1 MALLVL
7 CGTATGVRESRADGV
22 VPAGALVTAREG
34 VLNLRTGDVSVADLA
49 NWLDLEAFPAAA
61 QYGVIMLDGPMD
73 PGARAMLENAGVKLR
88 GYLPSRAWMA
98 DLSGATPAGLRATGL
113 VRWAGAYEAAWKVD
127 ADLLAPGVFE
137 TQERRDLEAQG
148 VVAANLWLFEG
159 ETAQA
164 TMARVQNMAG
174 ASITGV
180 SDVAGG
186 VCVHALLPRA
196 RVVELS
202 QWSELQYAE
211 PLPEYAPR
219 SNTLVRA
226 LVQSGTT
233 NQSPFYTRGLIGT
246 GEILAIIDGRVD
258 INHCSFLDDVNPVGD
273 LHRKVQAY
281 NTTPGADGHGTH
293 VAGTALGAAG
303 TTGDTRGVAYGARMV
318 FNTYPSQTEAS
329 MFERLSLHASQG
341 ARLHSNSWG
350 APIRAYDGG
359 SRAIDAFQFG
369 DEDQLVVFAVANS
382 GLVANPENAKNCLAV
397 AATRSGSQLEQ
408 FCSGSTGPTVDGR
421 RKPEVMAPGC
431 STVSSA
437 ANTACSVAS
446 SSGTSM
452 ATPAV
457 SGLAVLLREYF
468 LDGFYPSGAANP
480 ADALTPSGSLLRAAL
495 VNSAVDVTGIAGNPS
510 TVEGW
515 GRVVGDRVAFFAG
528 DARKLLLRD
537 VRKADGGLSTGQRVN
552 FTVDVGAGQS
562 LRATLAWADAPA
574 AVNATFTPINNL
586 NLQMRAPDGT
596 IYVGNNVVAGES
608 QPGGTFDAIN
618 NLEVVS
624 LATPL
629 EGRWTVSIIAAEVSV
644 ETQGY
649 AIVLTGDVQKPACD
663 GDYNQ
668 DENVDLLDAQQLG
681 QVVAGIIQPD
691 PTWLDGDFNG
701 DGNVDLTDAQQMAQ
715 AVAFGTGCP

>member
-1 MALLVL
+1 
-7 CGTATGVRESRADGV
+7 
-22 VPAGALVTAREG
+22 
-34 VLNLRTGDVSVADLA
+34 
-49 NWLDLEAFPAAA
+49 
-61 QYGVIMLDGPMD
+61 
-73 PGARAMLENAGVKLR
+73 
-88 GYLPSRAWMA
+88 
-98 DLSGATPAGLRATGL
+98 
-113 VRWAGAYEAAWKVD
+113 
-127 ADLLAPGVFE
+127 
-137 TQERRDLEAQG
+137 
-148 VVAANLWLFEG
+148 
-159 ETAQA
+159 
-164 TMARVQNMAG
+164 
-174 ASITGV
+174 
-180 SDVAGG
+180 
-186 VCVHALLPRA
+186 
-196 RVVELS
+196 
-202 QWSELQYAE
+202 
-211 PLPEYAPR
+211 
-219 SNTLVRA
+219 
-226 LVQSGTT
+226 
-233 NQSPFYTRGLIGT
+233 
-246 GEILAIIDGRVD
+246 
-258 INHCSFLDDVNPVGD
+258 
-273 LHRKVQAY
+273 
-281 NTTPGADGHGTH
+281 
-293 VAGTALGAAG
+293 
-303 TTGDTRGVAYGARMV
+303 MV

-668 DENVDLLDAQQLG
+668 DENFDLLDAQQLG